1 MTTYNERI
9 KILPKIDRRKVIAGV
24 GLLGGLILLLYG
36 LMSTRLYYSIPDEST
51 VFRYIHGIVTIVWA
65 FMAISS
71 SVLLLR
77 GNKVGYIILLLAGI
91 GGLVGSFIPIFA
103 YDPYGYGY
111 IQVIYLNGTAYIDI
125 VLMLL
130 GGIYGVALTEKK
142 ETRIK

>member
-1 MTTYNERI
+1 MATENERI

-36 LMSTRLYYSIPDEST
+36 LMSTRIYYSVPDEST

-65 FMAISS
+65 LMAVFS
-71 SVLLLR
+71 SVILLR
-77 GNKVGYIILLLAGI
+77 GNKVGYILLLIAGI
-91 GGLVGSFIPIFA
+91 GGLVGSYIPIFS

-111 IQVIYLNGTAYIDI
+111 IQVIYLNGTAFIDI
-125 VLMLL
+125 VLMLI

-142 ETRIK
+142 R